1 MNDDA
6 PDQGQIAPEG
16 QLEIEG
22 VIEKEDDSNAIDFQ
36 HLRIVEAVLF
46 ASSEPVSQK
55 VLAARLPVDGDIDAI
70 LKELQVTYSNRGI
83 NLVNVGEK
91 WAFRTAVDLAGDLH
105 VEVEK
110 AKKMTRATLETLA
123 IIAYHEP
130 VTRSEIEEIR
140 GVALSKGTLDILLE
154 AKWIRPRGRKR
165 VPGRPVLWATT
176 DDFLDHFGLENRDDL
191 PGLADLKAAGL
202 LESRPGMGRY
212 GASSGDD
219 LLLPEVEEDAETT
232 DAAVAEALTSR
243 NLAELDEAIYAED
256 KYDSAD
262 GNETSGQASTAEDVD
277 DGEDEAEIHRD

>member
-1 MNDDA
+1 MGKDA
-6 PDQGQIAPEG
+6 

-22 VIEKEDDSNAIDFQ
+22 VESGPQIDFQ
-36 HLRIVEAVLF
+36 HVRIVEAVLF
-46 ASSEPVSQK
+46 ASAEPVSER
-55 VLAARLPVDGDIDAI
+55 VIAARLPEGTDISAI
-70 LKELQVTYSNRGI
+70 LNAISETYASRGI
-83 NLVNVGEK
+83 NLNRVGEK

-105 VEVEK
+105 IEVEK
-110 AKKMTRATLETLA
+110 AKKMTKATLETLA

-202 LESRPGMGRY
+202 LDSRPGMGRY
-212 GASSGDD
+212 GASSDDDALPDLVDDGD
-219 LLLPEVEEDAETT
+219 VT
-232 DAAVAEALTSR
+232 DAVVEEALTTR
-243 NLAELDEAIYAED
+243 NLEELDETIYSDNPNLLAED
-256 KYDSAD
+256 
-262 GNETSGQASTAEDVD
+262 EVVPQPTPTSDFID
-277 DGEDEAEIHRD
+277 DEVPDFGTGHGEEEGKKDQN

>member
-1 MNDDA
+1 MSDNA
-6 PDQGQIAPEG
+6 

-22 VIEKEDDSNAIDFQ
+22 VESAPDIDFQ
-36 HLRIVEAVLF
+36 HIRIVEAVLF
-46 ASSEPVSQK
+46 ASADPVSER
-55 VLAARLPVDGDIDAI
+55 VIAARLPEGTDVAAI
-70 LKELQVTYSNRGI
+70 LNALSETYAARGI
-83 NLVNVGEK
+83 NLNRIGEK

-105 VEVEK
+105 IEVEK

-154 AKWIRPRGRKR
+154 ARWIRPRGRKR

-202 LESRPGMGRY
+202 LDSRPGMGRY
-212 GASSGDD
+212 GANSDD
-219 LLLPEVEEDAETT
+219 DVLPD
-232 DAAVAEALTSR
+232 L
-243 NLAELDEAIYAED
+243 
-256 KYDSAD
+256 
-262 GNETSGQASTAEDVD
+262 VD
-277 DGEDEAEIHRD
+277 DGEVADAVVEEALTTRNLEELDETIYSDNPNLMDDRDFDSQSVSANELFDEEDDLN

>member
-262 GNETSGQASTAEDVD
+262 GDEKSGPASTAEDVD

>member
-1 MNDDA
+1 MATETVTD
-6 PDQGQIAPEG
+6 PQF
-16 QLEIEG
+16 EIDG
-22 VIEKEDDSNAIDFQ
+22 IEHGPQIDFQ

-46 ASSEPVSQK
+46 ASAEPVSER
-55 VLAARLPVDGDIDAI
+55 VLAARLPEGSDVSVL
-70 LKELQVTYSNRGI
+70 LKELQANYSERGI
-83 NLVNVGEK
+83 NLNRIGEK

-105 VEVEK
+105 IEVEK

-176 DDFLDHFGLENRDDL
+176 DDFLDHFGLEHRDDL

-202 LESRPGMGRY
+202 LDSRPGMGRY
-212 GASSGDD
+212 GASSD
-219 LLLPEVEEDAETT
+219 E
-232 DAAVAEALTSR
+232 EALPD
-243 NLAELDEAIYAED
+243 L
-256 KYDSAD
+256 
-262 GNETSGQASTAEDVD
+262 VD
-277 DGEDEAEIHRD
+277 DGEVTDAVVEEALTTRNLADLDETIYSDNPNLEEKYDAENR

>member
-1 MNDDA
+1 MATETVTD
-6 PDQGQIAPEG
+6 PQF
-16 QLEIEG
+16 EIDG
-22 VIEKEDDSNAIDFQ
+22 IEHGPQIDFQ

-46 ASSEPVSQK
+46 ASAEPVSER
-55 VLAARLPVDGDIDAI
+55 VLAARLPEGSDVSVL
-70 LKELQVTYSNRGI
+70 LKELQANYSERGI
-83 NLVNVGEK
+83 NLNRVGEK

-105 VEVEK
+105 IEVEK

-176 DDFLDHFGLENRDDL
+176 DDFLDHFGLEHRDDL

-202 LESRPGMGRY
+202 LDSRPGMGRY
-212 GASSGDD
+212 GASSD
-219 LLLPEVEEDAETT
+219 E
-232 DAAVAEALTSR
+232 EALPD
-243 NLAELDEAIYAED
+243 L
-256 KYDSAD
+256 
-262 GNETSGQASTAEDVD
+262 VD
-277 DGEDEAEIHRD
+277 DGEVTDAVVEEALTTRNLADLDETIYSDNPNLEEEYDAENR